1 MLVVGSTTGNVPGT
15 EQRANG
21 YSMST
26 THDSGREDFASSR
39 QASSPSSIGV
49 LTSGGDASGMNPA
62 VRAVI
67 LTALYHGI
75 DAYAIHEGYQGL
87 VEGGDLIKRMD
98 IADTD
103 GILARG
109 GTAIGTARSKA
120 FRTREGLRAAA
131 RNMIE
136 RGIDALVV
144 IGGDG
149 SLSGANEFRADWPEL
164 LSELVDS
171 GEIAEDLAAAHPHL
185 RLVGLVGSIDND
197 MSGTDMT
204 IGADTAL
211 HRIVEA
217 MDALRSTASSHQRSF
232 VVEVMGRNCGY
243 LALMASLA
251 TAANWVLIPEQP
263 PADGWADRMCRDIRE
278 GRLIGRRQSVVVVA
292 EGAQDRNGD
301 PITAEQ
307 VKNLLEDELG
317 EDTRITTLGH
327 VQRGGAPSAFDRYLA
342 TRLGYAAVERLL
354 NDDPQTPAQLIGLR
368 GNRVVAA
375 PLMECV
381 EQTRA
386 VAERIKAKDYDGA
399 MLLRG
404 GSFRESYRILQTV
417 QQAEPRPTR
426 LGRRRFRLAI
436 LHAGGLAPG
445 MNTAVRAA
453 VRLGLDRGYTV
464 LAVKN
469 GFRGL
474 RRGHV
479 QEMGWMDVS
488 GWVADGGAEL
498 GTNRYVPT
506 DAGIA
511 EIAEQIAAHR
521 IDGLL
526 MAGGWS
532 GYQAAYE
539 LHRHRQQYAALDI
552 PIVCLPMAI
561 TNDVPG
567 TELSIG
573 SDTALNS
580 IVSDIDKIRQAAV
593 ATRRVA
599 VVEVMGRDC
608 GYLALVSGIASGAQ
622 HIYMPEDG
630 ITLDDLTAD
639 IQSVAEGFRSGTR
652 LGLIIRSEGADPVYN
667 TWFVTSLFEKEGGDL
682 FDARQ
687 AVLGHV
693 QEGGDPSPFDRIHAT
708 SLTARSIEFLSEQLE
723 SGGRASAMIGF
734 QSGRLQFTD
743 LTSYPSLIET
753 GARRPIEQRWT
764 ESKKLAKIM
773 RR

>member
-1 MLVVGSTTGNVPGT
+1 M
-15 EQRANG
+15 A
-21 YSMST
+21 
-26 THDSGREDFASSR
+26 
-39 QASSPSSIGV
+39 PSSIGV
-49 LTSGGDASGMNPA
+49 LTSGGDASGMNPG

-67 LTALYHGI
+67 RTALHHGI

-87 VEGGDLIKRMD
+87 VHGGDLIQRME

-103 GILARG
+103 GILHRG
-109 GTAIGTARSKA
+109 GTVIGTARSQE

-131 RNMIE
+131 RNMLE

-149 SLSGANEFRADWPEL
+149 SLTGANMFRTEWPEL
-164 LSELVDS
+164 LAELVEAD
-171 GEIAEDLAAAHPHL
+171 EITAELADAHPVL
-185 RLVGLVGSIDND
+185 RVVGFVGSIDND

-232 VVEVMGRNCGY
+232 VVEVMGRHCGY
-243 LALMASLA
+243 LALMASMA
-251 TAANWVLIPEQP
+251 TAANWMFIPEQP
-263 PADGWADRMCRDIRE
+263 PADGWAERMLRDIRA
-278 GRLIGRRQSVVVVA
+278 GRQIGRRQSVVVVA
-292 EGAQDRNGD
+292 EGAEDRAGN

-307 VKNLLEDELG
+307 IRKLLEDELG
-317 EDTRITTLGH
+317 EDTRITILGH

-342 TRLGYAAVERLL
+342 TQLGHAAVERLL
-354 NDDPQTPAQLIGLR
+354 TDDPQAPAQLIGLR
-368 GNRVVAA
+368 GNRVVTS

-381 EQTRA
+381 EQTHA
-386 VAERIKAKDYDGA
+386 VADRIKAGDYDGA

-404 GSFRESYRILQTV
+404 GSFRQSYQILQTV
-417 QQAEPRPTR
+417 QQAAARPTQP
-426 LGRRRFRLAI
+426 GRRRFRLAI
-436 LHAGGLAPG
+436 MHGGGPAPG

-464 LAVKN
+464 LAVRN

-474 RRGHV
+474 RRGQI

-488 GWVADGGAEL
+488 GWVSDGGAEL

-506 DAGIA
+506 GEAIGQ
-511 EIAEQIAAHR
+511 IAEQITAHR

-532 GYQAAYE
+532 GYEAAYE
-539 LHRHRQQYAALDI
+539 LHRHREQYPALDI
-552 PIVCLPMAI
+552 PIVCLPMTI
-561 TNDVPG
+561 NNDVPG

-580 IVSDIDKIRQAAV
+580 IVSDVDKIRQSAV
-593 ATRRVA
+593 ATRRVV

-608 GYLALVSGIASGAQ
+608 GYLALLSGIATGADR
-622 HIYMPEDG
+622 IYMPENG
-630 ITLDDLTAD
+630 ITIDDLTAD
-639 IQSVAEGFRSGTR
+639 IHSMAESFRSGKR
-652 LGLIIRSEGADPVYN
+652 LGLMIRSEGADPVYN
-667 TWFVTSLFEKEGGDL
+667 SWFLTSLFEKEGGEL

-687 AVLGHV
+687 AILGHI

-708 SLTARSIEFLSEQLE
+708 SLTARCIEFLSEQLE
-723 SGGRASAMIGF
+723 AGGRASAMIGF

-743 LTSYPSLIET
+743 LTSYPSLIE
-753 GARRPIEQRWT
+753 ADVHRPVEQRWM
-764 ESKKLAKIM
+764 ESTRLAEIM

>member
-1 MLVVGSTTGNVPGT
+1 MTSTGMV
-15 EQRANG
+15 E
-21 YSMST
+21 
-26 THDSGREDFASSR
+26 DSSA
-39 QASSPSSIGV
+39 PPSIGV

-67 LTALYHGI
+67 RTALHHGI
-75 DAYAIHEGYQGL
+75 DAYAVHEGYQGL
-87 VEGGDLIKRMD
+87 VRGGDLIQRME

-103 GILARG
+103 GILHKG
-109 GTAIGTARSKA
+109 GTVIGTARSQE
-120 FRTREGLRAAA
+120 FRTREGRRAAA
-131 RNMIE
+131 RNMLE

-149 SLSGANEFRADWPEL
+149 SLTGANMFRAEWPEL
-164 LSELVDS
+164 LAELVEA
-171 GEIAEDLAAAHPHL
+171 GEVTADLAEAHPFL

-232 VVEVMGRNCGY
+232 VVEVMGRHCGY

-251 TAANWVLIPEQP
+251 TAANWMFIPEQP
-263 PADGWADRMCRDIRE
+263 PADGWADRMCHDIRA

-292 EGAQDRNGD
+292 EGAEDRDGN

-307 VKNLLEDELG
+307 IRKLLEDELG

-327 VQRGGAPSAFDRYLA
+327 VQRGGSPSAFDRYLA
-342 TRLGYAAVERLL
+342 TQLGHAAVERLL
-354 NDDPQTPAQLIGLR
+354 TDDPQAPAQLVGLR
-368 GNRVVAA
+368 GNRVVTS

-381 EQTRA
+381 EQTHA
-386 VAERIKAKDYDGA
+386 VAERIKAADYDGA

-404 GSFRESYRILQTV
+404 GSFRRSYGILQTV
-417 QQAEPRPTR
+417 QQAAARPTKP
-426 LGRRRFRLAI
+426 GRRRFRLAVV
-436 LHAGGLAPG
+436 HGGGPAPG

-453 VRLGLDRGYTV
+453 VRLGLDHGYSV
-464 LAVKN
+464 LAVRN

-474 RRGHV
+474 RRGQI

-488 GWVADGGAEL
+488 GWVSDGGAEL

-506 DAGIA
+506 GEAIGQ
-511 EIAEQIAAHR
+511 IAEQIAAHR

-526 MAGGWS
+526 MAGGWA
-532 GYQAAYE
+532 GYEAAHE

-552 PIVCLPMAI
+552 PIVCVPMTI
-561 TNDVPG
+561 NNDVPA

-580 IVSDIDKIRQAAV
+580 IVSDLDKIRQSAV
-593 ATRRVA
+593 ATRRVV

-608 GYLALVSGIASGAQ
+608 GYLALLSGIATGADR
-622 HIYMPEDG
+622 IYMPEDG
-630 ITLDDLTAD
+630 ITIDDLTTD
-639 IQSVAEGFRSGTR
+639 IHSMAESFRSGKR
-652 LGLIIRSEGADPVYN
+652 LGLIIRSEGADQVYN
-667 TWFVTSLFEKEGGDL
+667 TWFITSLFEKEGGDL

-687 AVLGHV
+687 AVLGHI

-708 SLTARSIEFLSEQLE
+708 GLTARSIEFLSEQLE
-723 SGGRASAMIGF
+723 SGSRASAMIGF

-743 LTSYPSLIET
+743 LTSYPSLIEAS
-753 GARRPIEQRWT
+753 ARRPIEQRWMD
-764 ESKKLAKIM
+764 SKILAVTM

>member
-1 MLVVGSTTGNVPGT
+1 MV
-15 EQRANG
+15 EQHAAP
-21 YSMST
+21 T
-26 THDSGREDFASSR
+26 
-39 QASSPSSIGV
+39 SIGV

-67 LTALYHGI
+67 RTALHHGL

-87 VEGGDLIKRMD
+87 VEGGDLIKRMS
-98 IADTD
+98 ISDTD
-103 GILARG
+103 GTLHKG
-109 GTAIGTARSKA
+109 GTDIGTARSKE
-120 FRTREGLRAAA
+120 FRTREGRRAAA
-131 RNMIE
+131 RHMLE

-149 SLSGANEFRADWPEL
+149 SLTGANMFRAEWPEL
-164 LSELVDS
+164 LAELVDA
-171 GEIAEDLAAAHPHL
+171 GEVAPDVAQAHPFL
-185 RLVGLVGSIDND
+185 RLAGIVGSIDND

-243 LALMASLA
+243 LALMSSLA

-263 PADGWADRMCRDIRE
+263 PEDGWQDRMCHDIRT

-292 EGAQDRNGD
+292 EGAHDCHGN

-307 VKNLLEDELG
+307 IKKLLEDELG

-327 VQRGGAPSAFDRYLA
+327 VQRGGPPSAFDRYLA
-342 TRLGYAAVERLL
+342 TLMGNAAVERLL
-354 NDDPQTPAQLIGLR
+354 TDDPEAPAQLVGLR
-368 GNRVVAA
+368 GNRVVTS

-386 VAERIKAKDYDGA
+386 VADRIKNHDYEGA

-404 GSFRESYRILQTV
+404 GSFRHSHRILQTV
-417 QQAEPRPTR
+417 QQAAARPTPH
-426 LGRRRFRLAI
+426 GRRRFRLAI
-436 LHAGGLAPG
+436 VHAGGPAPG

-464 LAVKN
+464 VAVKN

-474 RRGHV
+474 RRGQI
-479 QEMGWMDVS
+479 QEMDWMDVS
-488 GWVADGGAEL
+488 GWVSDGGAEI
-498 GTNRYVPT
+498 GTDRYVPSGE
-506 DAGIA
+506 AIA
-511 EIAEQIAAHR
+511 QIAEQLAAHR

-526 MAGGWS
+526 MAGGWA
-532 GYQAAYE
+532 GYEAAYE
-539 LHRHRQQYAALDI
+539 LHRHRERFSALDI
-552 PIVCLPMAI
+552 PIVCLPMTI
-561 TNDVPG
+561 NNDVPG

-580 IVSDIDKIRQAAV
+580 IVSDVDKIRQSAV
-593 ATRRVA
+593 ATRRVV
-599 VVEVMGRDC
+599 VVEVMGRNC
-608 GYLALVSGIASGAQ
+608 GYLALLSGISSGAER
-622 HIYMPEDG
+622 IYMPEDG
-630 ITLDDLTAD
+630 ITIDDLTTDIHNMAD
-639 IQSVAEGFRSGTR
+639 RFRSGRR
-652 LGLIIRSEGADPVYN
+652 LGLIILSEGADPVYN
-667 TWFVTSLFEKEGGDL
+667 TWFITSLFEKEGGEL

-687 AVLGHV
+687 AVLGHL

-708 SLTARSIEFLSEQLE
+708 SMTARCVEFLSEQLE

-734 QSGRLQFTD
+734 QTGRLQFTD
-743 LTSYPSLIET
+743 LTSYPTLIEP
-753 GARRPIEQRWT
+753 GARRPVEQRWM
-764 ESKKLAKIM
+764 EGKRIAEIM
-773 RR
+773 RH

>member
-1 MLVVGSTTGNVPGT
+1 MRVGRVRVGDMVEGGFT
-15 EQRANG
+15 
-21 YSMST
+21 
-26 THDSGREDFASSR
+26 
-39 QASSPSSIGV
+39 PSSIGV

-67 LTALYHGI
+67 RTALHHGI

-87 VEGGDLIKRMD
+87 VHGGDLIRRME

-103 GILARG
+103 GILHKG
-109 GTAIGTARSKA
+109 GTVIGTARSQE
-120 FRTREGLRAAA
+120 FRTREGRRAAA
-131 RNMIE
+131 RNMLE

-149 SLSGANEFRADWPEL
+149 SLTGANMFRAEWPEL
-164 LSELVDS
+164 LAELIDA
-171 GEIAEDLAAAHPHL
+171 GEVTRDIAEAHPVL

-232 VVEVMGRNCGY
+232 VVEVMGRHCGY

-251 TAANWVLIPEQP
+251 TAANWIFIPEQP
-263 PADGWADRMCRDIRE
+263 PADGWADRMCHDIRT
-278 GRLIGRRQSVVVVA
+278 GRQIGRRQSVVVVA
-292 EGAQDRNGD
+292 EGAHDRDGN

-307 VKNLLEDELG
+307 IRKLLETELG

-342 TRLGYAAVERLL
+342 TQLGHAAVERLL
-354 NDDPQTPAQLIGLR
+354 TEDPHAPAQLVGLR
-368 GNRVVAA
+368 GNRVVTAD
-375 PLMECV
+375 LMDCI
-381 EQTRA
+381 EQTHA
-386 VAERIKAKDYDGA
+386 VAERIATHDYDGA

-404 GSFRESYRILQTV
+404 GSFRQSHQILQTV
-417 QQAEPRPTR
+417 QQAAARPTR
-426 LGRRRFRLAI
+426 PGRRRFRLAI
-436 LHAGGLAPG
+436 MHAGGPAPG

-474 RRGHV
+474 AQGQV

-488 GWVADGGAEL
+488 GWVSDGGAEL
-498 GTNRYVPT
+498 GTNRYVPGGE
-506 DAGIA
+506 GIA
-511 EIAEQIAAHR
+511 QIAEQIAAHR

-526 MAGGWS
+526 MAGGWA
-532 GYQAAYE
+532 GYEAAYE
-539 LHRHRQQYAALDI
+539 LHRHRPQYTALDI
-552 PIVCLPMAI
+552 PIVCLPMTI
-561 TNDVPG
+561 NNNVPA

-580 IVSDIDKIRQAAV
+580 IVADVDKIRQSAV

-608 GYLALVSGIASGAQ
+608 GYLALLSGIATGADR
-622 HIYMPEDG
+622 IYMPESG
-630 ITLDDLTAD
+630 ITIDELTAD
-639 IQSVAEGFRSGTR
+639 IHSMAESFRAGKR

-667 TWFVTSLFEKEGGDL
+667 TWFITSLFEKEGGEL

-687 AVLGHV
+687 AVLGHI

-708 SLTARSIEFLSEQLE
+708 SLTARCIEFLSEQLE

-734 QSGRLQFTD
+734 QSGRTQFTD
-743 LTSYPSLIET
+743 LTSYPALIE
-753 GARRPIEQRWT
+753 ADVRRPVEQRWMD
-764 ESKKLAKIM
+764 SKTLAETM